1 MTRRRAA
8 APPELRFRTQYDH
21 ERPRVNTGRDT
32 PVKQSFKDET
42 DVNRIIAKYQQTGAV
57 SHANRFAPRYG
68 EADSQDFHKAM
79 TLVVETQQ
87 AFDALPSALRRR
99 FSNDPAE
106 WVDWLENADEADLRE
121 AGLIEGVVS
130 EPETI
135 PTGIIVQEPE
145 TPEPAPTDS
154 CSKDE

>member
-1 MTRRRAA
+1 MTRKRPA

-21 ERPRVNTGRDT
+21 QRPRVNTGRDT
-32 PVKQSFKDET
+32 PVKQSFKEET

-106 WVDWLENADEADLRE
+106 WVAWLETADTEDLRA
-121 AGLIEGVVS
+121 AGLVPGDVS

-135 PTGIIVQEPE
+135 PTGIIVPQEE
-145 TPEPAPTDS
+145 VPEPTPRES
-154 CSKDE
+154 CSEDE